1 MTEMVK
7 TNDYA
12 VKYFFIKRRYILIT
26 EQKFFW
32 KENQIFLKKEA
43 ENRKLK

>member
-1 MTEMVK
+1 MVK

-26 EQKFFW
+26 EQKVFW